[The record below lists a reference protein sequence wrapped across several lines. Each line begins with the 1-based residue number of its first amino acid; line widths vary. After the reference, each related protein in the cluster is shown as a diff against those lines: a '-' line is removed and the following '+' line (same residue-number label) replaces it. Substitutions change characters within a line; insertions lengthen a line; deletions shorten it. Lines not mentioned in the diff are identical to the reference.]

1 MAISAKT
8 RSRQVLIGEPDADG
22 NLNDNTPGVHPG
34 HELSDLRNVQRQ
46 PAGEAVVH
54 YARFAQIPSF
64 PDHPEAEPI
73 ASVPAPPMD
82 AAVEKQEDE
91 KTPVRRRVALTC
103 IGSFFFHAALAVTLF
118 LVIPKPSDETL
129 MEAGEA
135 ISVVM
140 LGSSDA
146 DQSAAGETEVTIQQ
160 EIVPETVEP
169 ETVQPVDTAVVQPE
183 AVQPE
188 TVQPTDAEPVEA
200 VQPTR
205 EVTRQSAETV
215 TTAEPEVLVS
225 ENPAETS
232 VAQPKSTVVPE
243 QSPEIPVTSAE
254 PPVATALQPEPEEIK
269 PVETAANSPEPE
281 PPVEI
286 VNPQPKP
293 KLEKPAEKKPVER
306 KRPPKKAQGSEG
318 DAKQESRMGAVDGQ
332 ADANSDNNSRTSGGR
347 SGAGGASEA
356 NYKGK
361 LVSRLFRCVDRLE
374 SRYRRDS
381 ASLNV
386 RITINRSGGITASG
400 LVRGSGLG
408 EVDGAVM
415 SRISSCNLPA
425 MPDDWAGSSRT
436 YTFPVQVT
444 AR

>member
-22 NLNDNTPGVHPG
+22 GLNDNNMHPG
-34 HELSDLRNVQRQ
+34 HELSDLHNVQRQ
-46 PAGEAVVH
+46 PAGEAVV
-54 YARFAQIPSF
+54 AQIPSF
-64 PDHPEAEPI
+64 PDHPEAEPT
-73 ASVPAPPMD
+73 ASVPPPPMD

-91 KTPVRRRVALTC
+91 KAPVRRRVALTC
-103 IGSFFFHAALAVTLF
+103 VCSLIFHMTLAAVLLIAF
-118 LVIPKPSDETL
+118 PKAPEETL

-160 EIVPETVEP
+160 EIVPEAVEP
-169 ETVQPVDTAVVQPE
+169 DTVKPVETAEMQPE

-188 TVQPTDAEPVEA
+188 TVQPTNAEPVET
-200 VQPTR
+200 VQPTQ
-205 EVTRQSAETV
+205 EVTRQSVETV

-225 ENPAETS
+225 ETPAETS
-232 VAQPKSTVVPE
+232 VAQPMSTVVPE
-243 QSPEIPVTSAE
+243 QSLEMPITSAE
-254 PPVATALQPEPEEIK
+254 PPVATAIQSEPEEIK
-269 PVETAANSPEPE
+269 PVETAAISPEPE
-281 PPVEI
+281 PPTEI
-286 VNPQPKP
+286 VTPQPKP
-293 KLEKPAEKKPVER
+293 KLEKPTEKKPIER

-318 DAKQESRMGAVDGQ
+318 DAKQESRRGAADGQ

-347 SGAGGASEA
+347 SGSGGASEA

-361 LVSRLFRCVDRLE
+361 IVSRLFRCVDRIE

-386 RITINRSGGITASG
+386 RITINRNGDITASG
-400 LVRGSGLG
+400 LVRGSGLA
-408 EVDGAVM
+408 EVDGAVL
-415 SRISSCNLPA
+415 SRIASCNLPA
-425 MPDDWAGSSRT
+425 MPDDWAGSSRS
-436 YTFPVQVT
+436 YSFPVQVT

>member
-22 NLNDNTPGVHPG
+22 SLNDNHIHPG

-64 PDHPEAEPI
+64 PDHPEA
-73 ASVPAPPMD
+73 ASDVVAAAPPMD
-82 AAVEKQEDE
+82 AAVEKQEVE
-91 KTPVRRRVALTC
+91 KAPVRRRVALTC
-103 IGSFFFHAALAVTLF
+103 VGSLFFHAALAVTL
-118 LVIPKPSDETL
+118 LLAIPKPSEETL

-160 EIVPETVEP
+160 EIVPEAVEP
-169 ETVQPVDTAVVQPE
+169 DTVKPVETAE
-183 AVQPE
+183 MQPE

-200 VQPTR
+200 VQPTQ

-225 ENPAETS
+225 ETPTETS
-232 VAQPKSTVVPE
+232 VAQPMSTVVPE
-243 QSPEIPVTSAE
+243 QSPEMPITSAE
-254 PPVATALQPEPEEIK
+254 PPVATAMQSEPEEIK
-269 PVETAANSPEPE
+269 PVETAAISPEPE
-281 PPVEI
+281 PPTEI
-286 VNPQPKP
+286 VTPQPKP

-306 KRPPKKAQGSEG
+306 KQPPKKAQGSEG
-318 DAKQESRMGAVDGQ
+318 EAKQESRRGAADGK

-347 SGAGGASEA
+347 SGSGGASEA

-361 LVSRLFRCVDRLE
+361 IVSRLFRCVDRIE

-386 RITINRSGGITASG
+386 RITINRNGDITASG
-400 LVRGSGLG
+400 LVRGSGLA
-408 EVDGAVM
+408 EVDGAVL
-415 SRISSCNLPA
+415 SRIASCNLPA
-425 MPDDWAGSSRT
+425 MPDDWAGSSRS
-436 YTFPVQVT
+436 YSFPVQVT

>member
-1 MAISAKT
+1 MAISAKS

-22 NLNDNTPGVHPG
+22 SLNDNNMHPG

-82 AAVEKQEDE
+82 AVVEKQEDE
-91 KTPVRRRVALTC
+91 KKPVRRRVALAC
-103 IGSFFFHAALAVTLF
+103 VSSLIFHATLAAVLIIVFPTA
-118 LVIPKPSDETL
+118 PDETL

-160 EIVPETVEP
+160 EIVPEAVEP
-169 ETVQPVDTAVVQPE
+169 DTVKPVETAEMQPE

-200 VQPTR
+200 VQPTQ

-225 ENPAETS
+225 QTSAETS
-232 VAQPKSTVVPE
+232 VAQPMSTVVPE

-254 PPVATALQPEPEEIK
+254 PPAATALQSEPEEIK
-269 PVETAANSPEPE
+269 PVETAAMSPEPE
-281 PPVEI
+281 PPAEI
-286 VNPQPKP
+286 ATPQPKP

-306 KRPPKKAQGSEG
+306 KQPPKKAQGSAAE
-318 DAKQESRMGAVDGQ
+318 AKQESRRGAADGQ
-332 ADANSDNNSRTSGGR
+332 ADANSDNNSRTAGGR
-347 SGAGGASEA
+347 SGSGGAAEA

-361 LVSRLFRCVDRLE
+361 IVSRLFRCVDRIE
-374 SRYRRDS
+374 SRYRRDF

-386 RITINRSGGITASG
+386 RITINRNGDITASG
-400 LVRGSGLG
+400 IVQGSGLA
-408 EVDGAVM
+408 EVDGAVL
-415 SRISSCNLPA
+415 SRIASCNLPA
-425 MPDDWAGSSRT
+425 MPDDWAGSSRS
-436 YTFPVQVT
+436 YSFPVQVT

>member
-1 MAISAKT
+1 MAISAKS

-22 NLNDNTPGVHPG
+22 SLNDNNMHPG

-73 ASVPAPPMD
+73 ASVPAPPID

-91 KTPVRRRVALTC
+91 KKPVRRRVALAC
-103 IGSFFFHAALAVTLF
+103 VSSLIFHATLAAVSIIAF
-118 LVIPKPSDETL
+118 PKAPEETL

-160 EIVPETVEP
+160 EIVPEAVEP
-169 ETVQPVDTAVVQPE
+169 DTVKPVETAEMRPE

-188 TVQPTDAEPVEA
+188 TVQPTAAAPVEA
-200 VQPTR
+200 VQPTQ

-225 ENPAETS
+225 ETPAETS
-232 VAQPKSTVVPE
+232 VAQPMSTVVPE

-254 PPVATALQPEPEEIK
+254 PPVATALQSEPEEIK
-269 PVETAANSPEPE
+269 PVETAAISPEPE
-281 PPVEI
+281 PPAEI
-286 VNPQPKP
+286 ATPQPKP

-306 KRPPKKAQGSEG
+306 KLPPKKAQGSEG
-318 DAKQESRMGAVDGQ
+318 EAKQESRRGAADGQ

-347 SGAGGASEA
+347 SGSGGASEA

-361 LVSRLFRCVDRLE
+361 IVSRLFRCVDRIE

-386 RITINRSGGITASG
+386 RITINRNGDITASG
-400 LVRGSGLG
+400 LVRGSGLA

-415 SRISSCNLPA
+415 SRIASCNLPA
-425 MPDDWAGSSRT
+425 MPDDWAGSSRS
-436 YTFPVQVT
+436 YSFPVQVT

>member
-22 NLNDNTPGVHPG
+22 SLNDNNMHPG

-64 PDHPEAEPI
+64 PDHPEAEPA

-82 AAVEKQEDE
+82 AAVEKQGDE
-91 KTPVRRRVALTC
+91 KKPVRRRVALTC
-103 IGSFFFHAALAVTLF
+103 ICSLIFHATLAAVLIVAF
-118 LVIPKPSDETL
+118 PKVPEETL

-160 EIVPETVEP
+160 EIVPEAVEP
-169 ETVQPVDTAVVQPE
+169 DTVKPVETTEMQPE

-200 VQPTR
+200 VQPAQ
-205 EVTRQSAETV
+205 EVTRQSVETV
-215 TTAEPEVLVS
+215 TAAEPEVLVS
-225 ENPAETS
+225 ETPAETS
-232 VAQPKSTVVPE
+232 VAQPMSTVVPE
-243 QSPEIPVTSAE
+243 QSPEMPITSAE
-254 PPVATALQPEPEEIK
+254 PLAATATQSEPEEIK
-269 PVETAANSPEPE
+269 PLETAAISPEPE
-281 PPVEI
+281 PPAEI
-286 VNPQPKP
+286 ATPQPKP
-293 KLEKPAEKKPVER
+293 KLEKLAEKKPAER
-306 KRPPKKAQGSEG
+306 KQPPKKAQGSEG
-318 DAKQESRMGAVDGQ
+318 EAKQESRRGAADGQ

-347 SGAGGASEA
+347 SGSGGASEA

-361 LVSRLFRCVDRLE
+361 IVSRLFRCVDRIE

-386 RITINRSGGITASG
+386 RITINRNGDITASG
-400 LVRGSGLG
+400 LVRGSGLA

-415 SRISSCNLPA
+415 SRIASCNLPA
-425 MPDDWAGSSRT
+425 VPDDWAGSSRS
-436 YTFPVQVT
+436 YSFPVQVT

>member
-22 NLNDNTPGVHPG
+22 SLNDNHIHPG

-64 PDHPEAEPI
+64 PDHPEA
-73 ASVPAPPMD
+73 ASDVVAAAPPMD

-91 KTPVRRRVALTC
+91 KAPVRRRVALTC
-103 IGSFFFHAALAVTLF
+103 VGSLFFHAALAVTL
-118 LVIPKPSDETL
+118 LLAIPKPSEETL

-160 EIVPETVEP
+160 EIVPEAVEP
-169 ETVQPVDTAVVQPE
+169 DTVKPVETAEMQPE
-183 AVQPE
+183 TVQPE

-200 VQPTR
+200 VQPTQ

-225 ENPAETS
+225 ETPAETS
-232 VAQPKSTVVPE
+232 VAQPMSTVLPE

-254 PPVATALQPEPEEIK
+254 PPVATALQSEPEEIK
-269 PVETAANSPEPE
+269 PVETAAISPEPE
-281 PPVEI
+281 PPAEI
-286 VNPQPKP
+286 VTPQPKP

-306 KRPPKKAQGSEG
+306 KQPPKKAQGSEG
-318 DAKQESRMGAVDGQ
+318 QAKQESRRGAADGQ

-347 SGAGGASEA
+347 SGSGGASEA

-361 LVSRLFRCVDRLE
+361 IVSRLFRCVDRIE

-386 RITINRSGGITASG
+386 RITINRNGDVTASG
-400 LVRGSGLG
+400 LVRGSGLA
-408 EVDGAVM
+408 EVDGAVL
-415 SRISSCNLPA
+415 SRIASCNLPA
-425 MPDDWAGSSRT
+425 MPDDWAGSSRS
-436 YTFPVQVT
+436 YSFPVQVT

>member
-8 RSRQVLIGEPDADG
+8 RSRQVLIGEPNADG
-22 NLNDNTPGVHPG
+22 SLNDNNMHPG

-64 PDHPEAEPI
+64 PDHPET
-73 ASVPAPPMD
+73 ASAAVAAAPPMD

-91 KTPVRRRVALTC
+91 KKPVRRRVALTC
-103 IGSFFFHAALAVTLF
+103 VGSLFFHTALAVTLF

-160 EIVPETVEP
+160 EIVPEAVEP
-169 ETVQPVDTAVVQPE
+169 DTVKPVETTEMQPE

-200 VQPTR
+200 VQPTE

-225 ENPAETS
+225 ETPAETS
-232 VAQPKSTVVPE
+232 VAQPMSTVVPE
-243 QSPEIPVTSAE
+243 QPPEMPVSTE
-254 PPVATALQPEPEEIK
+254 PPVATAMQSEPEEIK
-269 PVETAANSPEPE
+269 PVETAAISPEPE
-281 PPVEI
+281 PPTEI
-286 VNPQPKP
+286 VTPQPKP
-293 KLEKPAEKKPVER
+293 KLEKPVEKKPIER
-306 KRPPKKAQGSEG
+306 RKPPKKAQGSEG
-318 DAKQESRMGAVDGQ
+318 EAKQESRRGAADGQ

-347 SGAGGASEA
+347 SGSGGASEA

-361 LVSRLFRCVDRLE
+361 IVSRLFRCVDRIE
-374 SRYRRDS
+374 SRYRRNS

-386 RITINRSGGITASG
+386 RITINRNGDVTASG
-400 LVRGSGLG
+400 LVRGSGLA
-408 EVDGAVM
+408 EVDGAVL
-415 SRISSCNLPA
+415 SRIASCNLPA
-425 MPDDWAGSSRT
+425 MPDDWAGSSRS
-436 YTFPVQVT
+436 YSFPVQVT

>member
-22 NLNDNTPGVHPG
+22 GLNDNNMHPG

-54 YARFAQIPSF
+54 YARFAQISSF
-64 PDHPEAEPI
+64 PDHPEAEPA
-73 ASVPAPPMD
+73 ASVPAPPME

-91 KTPVRRRVALTC
+91 KAPVRRRVALTC
-103 IGSFFFHAALAVTLF
+103 VCSLIFHMTLAAVLLIAF
-118 LVIPKPSDETL
+118 PKAPEETL
-129 MEAGEA
+129 MEAGET

-160 EIVPETVEP
+160 EIVPEAVEP
-169 ETVQPVDTAVVQPE
+169 DTVKPVETAEMQPE

-188 TVQPTDAEPVEA
+188 TVQPTDAEPVET
-200 VQPTR
+200 VQPTQ
-205 EVTRQSAETV
+205 EVTRQSVETV

-225 ENPAETS
+225 ETPAETS
-232 VAQPKSTVVPE
+232 VAQPMSTVVPE
-243 QSPEIPVTSAE
+243 QSLEMPITSAE
-254 PPVATALQPEPEEIK
+254 PPVATAIQSEPEEIK
-269 PVETAANSPEPE
+269 PVETAAISPELE
-281 PPVEI
+281 PPTEI
-286 VNPQPKP
+286 VTPQPKP
-293 KLEKPAEKKPVER
+293 KLEKPTEKKPIER

-318 DAKQESRMGAVDGQ
+318 DAKQESRRGAADGQ

-347 SGAGGASEA
+347 SGSGGASEA

-361 LVSRLFRCVDRLE
+361 IVSRLFRCVDRIE

-386 RITINRSGGITASG
+386 RITINRNGDITASG
-400 LVRGSGLG
+400 LVRGSGLA
-408 EVDGAVM
+408 EVDGAVL
-415 SRISSCNLPA
+415 SRIASCNLPA
-425 MPDDWAGSSRT
+425 MPDDWAGSSRS
-436 YTFPVQVT
+436 YSFPVQVT